1 MTSMRKNV
9 WRIVLSYALVASLW
23 IFFSDRLLPRLG
35 STPEALLEWS
45 IFKGLTFVAVTACL
59 LYFLINQL
67 TTRLWKT
74 GEAWKASERNFRTL
88 FDKII
93 EGIIVAD
100 VETGNI
106 VMGNP
111 AMAAMLGYPI
121 EELPRLN
128 VKLIHPQEFQPTL
141 AERFAM
147 MRRGELPPRRVIP
160 VLRRNG
166 SVFFVEVS
174 TNLIERNGRR
184 HTISLFRD
192 MTDIIQAQENLKSAK
207 DAAETANRAKD
218 QFIAVLSH
226 ELRTP
231 LTPAL
236 ATVAALKETMPEQA
250 RADLEVVRRN
260 LELETRLIDDLLDIT
275 RITRGKIALRLERTD
290 LHDAVRNAWD
300 ICKASATAKRLE
312 VNLRLEAG
320 HSIVLGDP
328 PRLQQIFWN
337 LLANAIKFTPEG
349 GTITVRSSGTEH
361 TVRVEITDTGIGINP
376 AELARIFLPFEQG
389 SRSVRYGGL
398 GLGLSISRNIAELHH
413 GSLVGFSGGPGKGS
427 TFTVELPVMEPAEAP
442 PQGAATSGTGKPLP
456 RILLVE
462 DHADTLQILARLLR
476 RWGYDVHTASTVQ
489 AALQLARQETFDVL
503 ISDLALPDGSGR
515 EIMAEVKARYGMRGV
530 ALSGYGTEAD
540 AERSR
545 AAGFGEHLVKPI
557 NFPELRA
564 CLDRLGAD
572 LER

>member
-1 MTSMRKNV
+1 MTSTRKNV

-35 STPEALLEWS
+35 STPETLLEWS
-45 IFKGLTFVAVTACL
+45 IFKGLLFVAVTACL
-59 LYFLINQL
+59 LYFLISRI

-74 GEAWKASERNFRTL
+74 SEAWRASERNFRTL

-111 AMAAMLGYPI
+111 AMAAMLGYSM

-128 VKLIHPQEFQPTL
+128 VKLIHPPEFLPTL
-141 AERFAM
+141 AERFGM
-147 MRRGELPPRRVIP
+147 MRRGEPPPRRVIP
-160 VLRRNG
+160 MLRKNG

-174 TNLIERNGRR
+174 TNLIELNGRP
-184 HTISLFRD
+184 HTISIFRD
-192 MTDIIQAQENLKSAK
+192 MTDIIQAQENLKNAK
-207 DAAETANRAKD
+207 EAAETANRAKD

-236 ATVAALKETMPEQA
+236 ATVAALKETMPEPA

-290 LHDAVRNAWD
+290 LHDAIRNAWD
-300 ICKASATAKRLE
+300 ICKASAAAKRLE
-312 VNLRLEAG
+312 VTLRLEAG
-320 HSIVLGDP
+320 RSFVLGDP

-349 GTITVRSSGTEH
+349 GTITVHSSATEH
-361 TVRVEITDTGIGINP
+361 TIRVEITDTGIGINS

-413 GSLVGFSGGPGKGS
+413 GSLIVFSGGPGQGS
-427 TFTVELPVMEPAEAP
+427 TFTVELPLMPTEAP
-442 PQGAATSGTGKPLP
+442 LSGATALEATGKPLP

-489 AALQLARQETFDVL
+489 AALQLARQKPFDVL

-515 EIMAEVKARYGMRGV
+515 EIMAEVKARYGMRGI

-540 AERSR
+540 VEKSR
-545 AAGFGEHLVKPI
+545 AAGFGDHFVKPI

-564 CLDRLGAD
+564 CLDRLGAN